1 MFCHPSSRAAAL
13 AAAVSLQALLLSGSA
28 LAQTVQMF
36 EQAPSIEELRK
47 ILIPETRPGGL
58 SRKIEI
64 PHRGSVAPA
73 PMIQPAATVSAADG
87 PGSAPAAP
95 PSPPAATAPAAAAP
109 APVAAAP
116 AAPAPAAPA
125 PAAIA
130 ATPPKAVEPTVMA
143 ARPGDDVPMPK
154 AAGVADA
161 VGFRI
166 NFALNSAVIPPVY
179 ESYID
184 SIGALMQQEPA
195 LKLLVE
201 GHTDALGSDQY
212 NNELSERRAVA
223 VARHLVLRHNIDP
236 ERLQVAGKGKSEP
249 LMRDAYDPR
258 NRRVQ
263 FLRTE

>member
-1 MFCHPSSRAAAL
+1 MFRHPSSRAAVL

-58 SRKIEI
+58 TRKIEI

-73 PMIQPAATVSAADG
+73 PMIQPAASVSAADG

-116 AAPAPAAPA
+116 AAPAPAA
-125 PAAIA
+125 IA

-143 ARPGDDVPMPK
+143 ARTGDDVPMPK

-184 SIGALMQQEPA
+184 SIGTLMQQEPA

>member
-1 MFCHPSSRAAAL
+1 MFRHPLSRAAAL

-58 SRKIEI
+58 TRKIEI

-73 PMIQPAATVSAADG
+73 PMIQPAASVSAADG

-95 PSPPAATAPAAAAP
+95 PSPPAATAPAAAAAP
-109 APVAAAP
+109 APVAA
-116 AAPAPAAPA
+116 APAAPA

-184 SIGALMQQEPA
+184 SIGTLMQQEPA

-236 ERLQVAGKGKSEP
+236 ERIQVAGKGKSEP